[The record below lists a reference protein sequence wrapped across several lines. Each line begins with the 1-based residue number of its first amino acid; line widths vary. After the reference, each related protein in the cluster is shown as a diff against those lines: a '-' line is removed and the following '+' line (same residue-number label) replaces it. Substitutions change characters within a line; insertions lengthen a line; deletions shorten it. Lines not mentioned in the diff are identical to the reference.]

1 MTWIRFPIVLIAT
14 GLFLAGTTVAAAA
27 HDGGGSLP
35 KKAHGGNMHSSVT
48 AASGLNTVAPTSNVG
63 AGSSNH
69 ATTGATTSQ
78 SSGKTTNTHH
88 GATVTRD
95 LACGILTPPFG
106 SVTATDSVFV
116 LTPNGHATLVCKG
129 DLPAGVGPEKA
140 IVIEGLLCH
149 APGVTDTTESH
160 TTITPSGE
168 VSLTCHFVG

>member
-35 KKAHGGNMHSSVT
+35 KKAHGGNAHSSVT

-63 AGSSNH
+63 AGSSSQ
-69 ATTGATTSQ
+69 ATSGATSQ